1 MRFHWLTTWPNE
13 EQGRVRITP
22 LKQYSDDEPWGSGLT
37 GCEEIDA
44 GPGAIYAVQHN
55 FYEGQL
61 LTPQQARCPRVPATM
76 FNEPDDIYDSSS
88 WCTTPEPPILEAPRI
103 EQQRECNGDEEQSSW
118 SRSASEVAA
127 PQPFD
132 ILSPPA
138 SQDVYNFLEDIIA
151 PQFLPVTEPQLD
163 LHPKPASHSS
173 RLNSNIS
180 SSPHLITYPSF
191 SPYLSLGLDLSPTP
205 DVPLTWAAFD
215 FTSLPPPQ
223 DPLHNDNLP
232 ANSPS
237 RPEELAQP
245 MSSHETSRPR
255 DVVFRD
261 HLRLASRSK
270 RESGVLDAVSR
281 CPYPNRRG
289 YTGPYTIRHPLRA
302 EDLKPLKDDTYKKP
316 PARATI
322 SEPNVKDDEGGQV
335 PVEQHFGSH
344 LHLHYGEPVD
354 IGLSVPTKS
363 KDLVSR
369 QLQGILVNATLCR
382 VLLRARGS
390 DAQMLLDLFQWLL
403 DDSAI
408 DDHFKRHLIVATQRL
423 SLKTGLY
430 PVCYELNDVIQ
441 ESADPVAGGGFADVY
456 KGRFRGQI
464 VCLKTIRLYR
474 DSQLEH
480 VLKQFSKEAI
490 LWGQLCHTNVLPV
503 YGLYHF
509 KNRICI
515 VAPWMD
521 NGDIVAYLELN
532 PIVDRRFLAFD
543 VAKGLQYLHNNSIIH
558 GDLKGPNILI
568 DEQGRARLC
577 DFGIASVCDPEIK
590 AWTTQSS
597 ASSKGGS
604 TRWQAPELFDLTE
617 DDEDVKNTTSSD
629 VYAFGCV
636 CYEFINLDKIFT
648 GKIPFYNILRDAT
661 VSHHVKLSKRPSRP
675 EEPGVSWG
683 EWGLTESIWLL
694 MEDCWKANAD
704 ERPSVEHIIER
715 LLPLLRHDERASGS
729 INVLPPTHFRRSIS
743 EPPDAMSMASF
754 DDLCKK
760 ILAAEQL
767 ASAEP

>member
-1 MRFHWLTTWPNE
+1 ML
-13 EQGRVRITP
+13 
-22 LKQYSDDEPWGSGLT
+22 
-37 GCEEIDA
+37 
-44 GPGAIYAVQHN
+44 
-55 FYEGQL
+55 
-61 LTPQQARCPRVPATM
+61 VPATM
-76 FNEPDDIYDSSS
+76 FNKPNNIYDSSP
-88 WCTTPEPPILEAPRI
+88 WCTPPEPPILEAPHI

-118 SRSASEVAA
+118 SRSAREAA
-127 PQPFD
+127 ASQPFD
-132 ILSPPA
+132 ILSSPA
-138 SQDVYNFLEDIIA
+138 SQDASKRLEDVIDIIA

-163 LHPKPASHSS
+163 LHPNPSSHSS

-180 SSPHLITYPSF
+180 SSPHLTTYISL
-191 SPYLSLGLDLSPTP
+191 SPHQSLGLDLPPTP
-205 DVPLTWAAFD
+205 DVSLTSAALD
-215 FTSLPPPQ
+215 FWSFPSLFTPQ
-223 DPLHNDNLP
+223 GPLHNDNLSS
-232 ANSPS
+232 NSPS

-261 HLRLASRSK
+261 HLHLASRSK
-270 RESGVLDAVSR
+270 RGPGVLDVVSR
-281 CPYPNRRG
+281 RPYRNRRG
-289 YTGPYTIRHPLRA
+289 YTGPYTIRHSLRA
-302 EDLKPLKDDTYKKP
+302 EDLKPLKDDTHKEA
-316 PARATI
+316 PARAAI
-322 SEPNVKDDEGGQV
+322 SEPNVKHDEGGQV
-335 PVEQHFGSH
+335 PVERYLDSH
-344 LHLHYGEPVD
+344 LHLHYGDPVD

-363 KDLVSR
+363 RDLISR
-369 QLQGILVNATLCR
+369 QLQSILVDTALCR

-390 DAQMLLDLFQWLL
+390 DAQVLLDLFQWLL

-456 KGRFRGQI
+456 KGRFRGQV

-521 NGDIVAYLELN
+521 NGDIVTYLELN

-543 VAKGLQYLHNNSIIH
+543 VAQGLQYLHNNSIIH
-558 GDLKGPNILI
+558 GDLKGSNILI

-617 DDEDVKNTTSSD
+617 DEEDVKNTTSSD

-729 INVLPPTHFRRSIS
+729 INVLSPTHFRRSIS
-743 EPPDAMSMASF
+743 EPPDATSMASF

-760 ILAAEQL
+760 ILAAEQF
-767 ASAEP
+767 ASTEP